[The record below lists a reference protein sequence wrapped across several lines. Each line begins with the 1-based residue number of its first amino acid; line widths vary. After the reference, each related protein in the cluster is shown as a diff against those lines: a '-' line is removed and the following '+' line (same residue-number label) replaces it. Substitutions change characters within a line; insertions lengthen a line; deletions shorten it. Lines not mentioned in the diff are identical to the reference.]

1 MKNRKRKF
9 CPYCG
14 NRIAQ
19 QYEEDILRDYC
30 GVCNIFFYDN
40 PLPVV
45 STILVEDRKILL
57 VKRGNKPYKGKWCP
71 PMGFAETDESI
82 ETAALRELEEETGI
96 KGKITNLVDVDSDNN
111 YFYGDLIYLT
121 FEAVRIGGKLSPG
134 SDTVA
139 VKYFPIEKIPR
150 LAFNSNTKAINAY
163 KESKSDYWAIVDSFS
178 VAVDES
184 HAGRKKDL
192 ISDRLVDIIQEH
204 AAIITRNWLN
214 DIVKSRSTPTYQS
227 FNRKKLSESA
237 YSVLSQFTAWAGEF
251 HMGKAARS
259 INIKSYFMRFGEEKR
274 DEGFELHEV
283 FSALSLTRKHIWEF
297 ALYHGISSKK
307 PLDIYMAFEFD
318 RRMMI
323 FFDRATFYT
332 TLGYMD
338 RKNEGSKAA
347 RTEQ

>member
-14 NRIAQ
+14 NKIAQ

-45 STILVEDRKILL
+45 STILAEERKILL

-82 ETAALRELEEETGI
+82 EEAALRELEEETGI
-96 KGKITNLVDVDSDNN
+96 KGKITNLVDVDSGNN
-111 YFYGDLIYLT
+111 YFYGDLIFLT
-121 FEAVRIGGKLSPG
+121 FEAVQIGGKLSPG
-134 SDTVA
+134 SDSVA

-150 LAFNSNTKAINAY
+150 LAFDSNIKAINTY

-178 VAVDES
+178 VAVNES
-184 HAGRKKDL
+184 HASKKKDL
-192 ISDRLVDIIQEH
+192 ISDRLVDIIQEN
-204 AAIITRNWLN
+204 AVVIVQNWLK
-214 DIVKSRSTPTYQS
+214 DIVKSRSTPTYRS
-227 FNRKKLSESA
+227 FDRGKLSEST
-237 YSVLSQFTAWAGEF
+237 YSVLLQFTKWAGEF
-251 HMGKAARS
+251 HTDKPARS
-259 INIKSYFMRFGEEKR
+259 INVRSYFMRFGKEKR
-274 DEGFELHEV
+274 NEGFELHEV
-283 FSALSLTRKHIWEF
+283 FSALSLTRKYIWEF

-338 RKNEGSKAA
+338 RKN
-347 RTEQ
+347 